1 MKILSLLPAATEIL
15 CELGLSESIVGISE
29 ECNYPDNIKEK
40 PVASRIKFGATN
52 SSKEIDEELNKIIKN
67 NKSPFV
73 LDRDLSEKRIYPSI
87 DIRKSGTR
95 REDKLMRPKDLSRI
109 WVLRKLLSDM
119 SSAEAMDFLLDK
131 LKRTKN
137 NREFF
142 DSMNN

>member
-1 MKILSLLPAATEIL
+1 
-15 CELGLSESIVGISE
+15 
-29 ECNYPDNIKEK
+29 
-40 PVASRIKFGATN
+40 
-52 SSKEIDEELNKIIKN
+52 
-67 NKSPFV
+67 
-73 LDRDLSEKRIYPSI
+73 
-87 DIRKSGTR
+87 
-95 REDKLMRPKDLSRI
+95 MRPKDLSRI